1 MHRDHVKAS
10 GTLLLFLWLLAACSG
25 LTASNED
32 TNGGLV
38 GPQEIKGATEVLP
51 FDPTAIAPGGAAT
64 GGLCDASTIVP
75 GTHRCVLDS
84 GGLAEPC
91 FTSGGSLLCSPDPVA
106 GAVKA
111 LVNPAAPP
119 PTLIPPSVDQLV
131 PFFVEL
137 DGGRTCAIRT
147 GVEPVLIGGAPALF
161 DCDTPYTYIVRF
173 DKSAPT
179 WRAALVALDPAT
191 GQTPGGETLVNVLR
205 AWVP

>member
-1 MHRDHVKAS
+1 MIRTGRS
-10 GTLLLFLWLLAACSG
+10 LLFLALAFSFLVACG
-25 LTASNED
+25 GDPADGGEA
-32 TNGGLV
+32 GLV
-38 GPQEIKGATEVLP
+38 GPQEIKGATEVVQ
-51 FDPTAIAPGGAAT
+51 FDPATITPGGAVV
-64 GGLCDASTIVP
+64 GGACDVSLIVP

-84 GGLAEPC
+84 GDVTEPC
-91 FTSGGSLLCSPDPVA
+91 FAAGGPLLCGPDPVA

-111 LVNPAAPP
+111 LVNPSAPP
-119 PTLIPPSVDQLV
+119 PTVVPPPMDQLA

-137 DGGRTCAIRT
+137 DGGRACAIRT

-161 DCDTPYTYIVRF
+161 DCDAPYTYIVRF

-179 WRAALVALDPAT
+179 WRAALVTLDPAT